1 MNLNIYKQNFI
12 VCGAGSGLGR
22 AITEKLLEEGA
33 VVYALTRTIS
43 KLDELKKVFPEQLHL
58 YPIDLVRIDEIK
70 SFLDSVQT
78 VPFSGALLNA
88 GGPPAK
94 AGMETTLEDW
104 DTAYHHLVRWKI
116 YFTQQLIKRM
126 KALSYGRLLFI
137 ESAAVKQPVENLI
150 LSTSMRL
157 AVTGFVKTLSQ
168 EIAAQHITMNVLA
181 PGFHDTPAVKR
192 VFDKKASAENIT
204 LEEAKASF
212 LKNIPTHTLGT
223 AGNFGSLGAFLLSPA
238 SAYIT
243 GQTISIDGGL
253 TKFIFG

>member
-1 MNLNIYKQNFI
+1 MNLNIYRQNFI

-22 AITEKLLEEGA
+22 AIMEKLLEEGA

-43 KLDELKKVFPEQLHL
+43 KLETLQKTFPEQVLT
-58 YPIDLVRIDEIK
+58 YPIDLVNIEALK
-70 SFLDSVQT
+70 SFFDSVREVQ
-78 VPFSGALLNA
+78 FSGALINA

-94 AGMETTLEDW
+94 ASMETTLEDW
-104 DTAYHHLVRWKI
+104 DTAYHNLVRWKI
-116 YFTQQLIKRM
+116 FFTQQMINRLQPH
-126 KALSYGRLLFI
+126 SYGRLLFI

-157 AVTGFVKTLSQ
+157 AVAGFVKTLSQ
-168 EIAAQHITMNVLA
+168 EMAARHITMNILA

-192 VFDKKASAENIT
+192 VFDKKAQSEHIT
-204 LEEAKASF
+204 FEEAKASF
-212 LKNIPTHTLGT
+212 LQDIPTHTLGT
-223 AGNFGSLGAFLLSPA
+223 AGDFGSLGAFLLSPA
-238 SAYIT
+238 AAYIT